1 LFLRQKMDPRRIHS
15 PETNGGADRWHV
27 VTVNRPP
34 EEVSPGGRLP
44 EPLAELGDQIEV
56 QIRPAPGDR
65 GMELAARFRGRVPS
79 GLSGA
84 AARLTGQDPRQS
96 VRAALREAKM
106 LIETGEVLRPDESP
120 TTRRT
125 PINLPL
131 ELAVRRAR
139 GEGRL

>member
-1 LFLRQKMDPRRIHS
+1 M
-15 PETNGGADRWHV
+15 
-27 VTVNRPP
+27 NRPP
-34 EEVSPGGRLP
+34 EEVSPDGRLP
-44 EPLAELGDQIEV
+44 DPLAELGDQIEV
-56 QIRPAPGDR
+56 KTRPAPGSR
-65 GMELAARFRGRVPS
+65 GTEVAARFRGPVLT

-106 LIETGEVLRPDESP
+106 LIETGEILRPDKPP

-125 PINLPL
+125 PTNLPL